1 MVLYEHLELI
11 TRKPVVIGCFSMHA
25 ITFSY
30 QQQSWSFHDQNCAL
44 LSYSRVYKQK
54 PRWSNSKATHA
65 LPICGKGKVYWSS
78 YTYGPR
84 SEALLEEGGTFSGQR
99 LGETPV
105 KASLKVAHRFLCLY
119 SPSKYGCYHKRCLLM
134 DTLHPKRFLSS
145 TFDCQLYDKYETN
158 KDTKSNLPAA
168 KRLGLRLV

>member
-1 MVLYEHLELI
+1 
-11 TRKPVVIGCFSMHA
+11 MHA

-54 PRWSNSKATHA
+54 PWWSNSKATHA
-65 LPICGKGKVYWSS
+65 LPIFGKGKVYWSS
-78 YTYGPR
+78 YTYGPH

-105 KASLKVAHRFLCLY
+105 KAHLSRWLTDFSAYTPPQNMAVIIRDVYLWIHYIL
-119 SPSKYGCYHKRCLLM
+119 
-134 DTLHPKRFLSS
+134 KRFLSS

-158 KDTKSNLPAA
+158 KDTKSNYL
-168 KRLGLRLV
+168 